1 MFISNETKK
10 VILII
15 ADISG
20 YTSYMVAHRAE
31 LEHGQVLITEL
42 LEAIIGQAEI
52 PIEISKLEGDAVFMY
67 AAAADGETGLDSVA
81 PGVSKKLLKF
91 FDAFSE
97 KLGELVESSVCC
109 CKACANLD
117 KLRLKLIIHSGEAL
131 FHRVGNFN
139 ELAGVDV
146 ITLHRLLKNGVDS
159 NHYIMMTESA
169 HGLLD
174 FEKKSEMS
182 EIVESY
188 SEIGNIRNFV
198 YYMDGRDRPETTPAP
213 RSKTYSTLYHKAK
226 TLIWLVTRSMLL
238 RLGLVKGPEL
248 KNIAK

>member
-1 MFISNETKK
+1 MNNETKK

-67 AAAADGETGLDSVA
+67 APDSGGEKGFEETALKVGE
-81 PGVSKKLLKF
+81 KLLKF

-97 KLGELVESSVCC
+97 KLRELIESNMCC

-146 ITLHRLLKNGVDS
+146 ITLHRLLKNSVDS

-169 HGLLD
+169 HRLLD
-174 FEKKSEMS
+174 FEGKSEMS

-188 SEIGNIRNFV
+188 SEIGSIKNFV
-198 YYMDGRDRPETTPAP
+198 YYMDGRDRPKTGSAP
-213 RSKTYSTLYHKAK
+213 SKTYSTLYYKAK
-226 TLIWLVTRSMLL
+226 TLVWLVMRSMFI
-238 RLGLVKGPEL
+238 RLGLIKGPDL
-248 KNIAK
+248 KNISQ

>member
-1 MFISNETKK
+1 MINETKK

-67 AAAADGETGLDSVA
+67 AAAAGGETALDSVA
-81 PGVSKKLLKF
+81 PEVSKKLLKF

-97 KLGELVESSVCC
+97 KLSELVESSVCC

-117 KLRLKLIIHSGEAL
+117 KLRLKLIIHSGEAF

-146 ITLHRLLKNGVDS
+146 ITLHRLLKNSVDS

-169 HGLLD
+169 HKLLS
-174 FEKKSEMS
+174 FEGKSEMS
-182 EIVESY
+182 EIIENY
-188 SEIGNIRNFV
+188 SEIGSIRNFV
-198 YYMDGRDRPETTPAP
+198 YYMDGRDRPETSPATQP
-213 RSKTYSTLYHKAK
+213 KTFSTLYRKAK
-226 TLIWLVTRSMLL
+226 TLIWLVARSMFL
-238 RLGLVKGPEL
+238 RLGLIKGPEL